1 MRPGSLLG
9 DTTRPAGVAWAV
21 LGGLTAI
28 QAVISMLALTGSE
41 IGDTAAAGLLYNVL
55 HLIPGVLVAV
65 RAGRAPRPLRAA
77 WRFLAAGMIA
87 YGAGNL
93 YWWFR
98 VRQLDPEPLVT
109 PADPMWLL
117 FYPCFGIALVLL
129 LRHRL
134 AQAGTQAWLD
144 GVIASA
150 AVAALV
156 SLPMLPAVEPAPHST
171 AAGVVVNAAYPLCDI
186 AVAGCLLGAWAL
198 DGWRADRVLGLLI
211 AGMGLFATA
220 DTISMVLLWQGADL
234 PPGVD
239 LMWIAGLTLLA
250 LAAHQPVGRVRTGR
264 PSLWLSTAVP
274 AGLAFVCLGLLMYAA
289 PTQRSVPVAS
299 SVLAG
304 TAVAA
309 AIVRMMASVRTAEAL
324 GTARRQAR
332 TDELTGLA
340 NRRYFVERLDREL
353 ARPTRDLAVAFVD
366 LDRFKEVNDSFGH
379 DVGDSLL
386 TLVGARMRESIG
398 GEVLLAR
405 LGGDEFGLIMPGVG
419 RDRAAAVVGG
429 VLGALREP
437 FVLPEVDL
445 HVDASIG
452 IAVSPVDG
460 TDRSTLLRRA
470 DVAMY
475 AAKTGHGGPVFAT
488 GLDDHARARLTTLE
502 ELRAGLDRGELLLH
516 YQPKV
521 TVDAAARVVGVEA
534 LIRWQHPVRGLVY
547 PDAFLY
553 TAQSADLMGRITTVV
568 LDLACRQSRAWHDEG
583 LPVPVAVN
591 LSVSDL
597 RDRSLPEQVGE
608 LLRRYGLPP
617 TALELEVTESVLMT
631 DADDALAQL
640 GRLRDMGVRLAVDD
654 YGTGYSSL
662 SYLRVLPVD
671 DLKLDRAFVSRCVSD
686 PRSAAIVHSTV
697 QLAHSLGMHI
707 VAEGVEDADIF
718 ERLREYGCDLAQGY
732 GIARPQDATATTAWL
747 RGREIAGV
755 PGQHGEPLL
764 TGPPMVSAASGSVAH
779 TALPPGSAR

>member
-1 MRPGSLLG
+1 MRAGTLFADL
-9 DTTRPAGVAWAV
+9 TRRERAAWWV
-21 LGGLTAI
+21 LGALTAV
-28 QAVISMLALTGSE
+28 QALIHLLTVTGSD
-41 IGDTAAAGLLYNVL
+41 IGGTTPAGLLYNLL
-55 HLIPGVLVAV
+55 HLLPGVLVAV
-65 RAGRAPRPLRAA
+65 RARRAPQPVRVA

-87 YGAGNL
+87 YGAGNF
-93 YWWFR
+93 YWWLF
-98 VRQLDPEPLVT
+98 VRELHPEPLVT
-109 PADPMWLL
+109 PADPLWLT
-117 FYPCFGIALVLL
+117 FYPCFGVALVLL

-134 AQAGTQAWLD
+134 PTVSAPAWLD
-144 GVIASA
+144 GVIASTA
-150 AVAALV
+150 IAALV
-156 SLPMLPAVEPAPHST
+156 SLPVLAAVDPAPHST
-171 AAGVVVNAAYPLCDI
+171 PAGVVVNAAYPLCDI

-198 DGWRADRVLGLLI
+198 SGWRADRLLGLLI
-211 AGMGLFATA
+211 LGMGLFAGA
-220 DTISMVLLWQGADL
+220 DTFNMVMLWQGAAVPVWVEL
-234 PPGVD
+234 I
-239 LMWIAGLTLLA
+239 WIIGLNTLA
-250 LAAHQPVGRVRTGR
+250 LAACQPPGPVRAAR
-264 PSLWLSTAVP
+264 PRLWLSTAVP
-274 AGLAFVCLGLLMYAA
+274 AVLAFLCLGLLMYAA
-289 PTQRSVPVAS
+289 LGDRPVTAIS
-299 SVLAG
+299 SGLAG
-304 TAVAA
+304 TAVTA
-309 AIVRMMASVRTAEAL
+309 AIVRMMASVRSAEAL

-353 ARPTRDLAVAFVD
+353 ERRPDDLAVAFVD

-386 TLVGARMRESIG
+386 TLVGARMRGSLG
-398 GEVLLAR
+398 AEVLLAR
-405 LGGDEFGLIMPGVG
+405 LGGDEFGMIMTGTG
-419 RDRAAAVVGG
+419 RGQAARIVDAV
-429 VLGALREP
+429 LCALREP

-452 IAVSPVDG
+452 IAVSPDDG

-502 ELRAGLDRGELLLH
+502 ELRTGLERDELVLH

-534 LIRWQHPVRGLVY
+534 LVRWQHPVRGLVY

-553 TAQSADLMGRITTVV
+553 TAESADLMGRITTLV
-568 LDLACRQSRAWHDEG
+568 LDLACRQSRAWHDQG
-583 LPVPVAVN
+583 MPVPVAVN
-591 LSVSDL
+591 LSVSNL
-597 RDRSLPEQVGE
+597 RDRSFPDQVGD
-608 LLRRYGLPP
+608 LLSRYGLPP

-671 DLKLDRAFVSRCVSD
+671 DLKLDRAFVSRCLSD

-707 VAEGVEDADIF
+707 VAEGVEDTDTF

-732 GIARPQDATATTAWL
+732 GIARPHDAATTTAWL
-747 RGREIAGV
+747 RGQQIAGAPAPAVTPV
-755 PGQHGEPLL
+755 PGRSSH
-764 TGPPMVSAASGSVAH
+764 AAAPQ
-779 TALPPGSAR
+779 APARG